1 MSHFLFVGVDHDFNV
16 KHSVMGRV
24 GVEYAMYPDA
34 IDALGMRDDAWA
46 PYVDAMYQYLLTED
60 SRVQVGIKSEMYQT
74 DVALATLGGGAPTQD
89 AWSSTAYAAFT
100 YEITPR
106 LIGMVRGLAQWSQFN
121 GGIADDDWDSFYS
134 ADLNLTYEIN
144 RYLDAEIGYAFDRLD
159 SDIPTRR
166 YSRNRVYFGVRATY

>member
-1 MSHFLFVGVDHDFNV
+1 MRWQLQPATVGLVGYRFQYVDQNSDDPLGYTVINPNTLIPISPSVRNRMSHFLFVGVDHDFNV

-121 GGIADDDWDSFYS
+121 GGIADDD
-134 ADLNLTYEIN
+134 
-144 RYLDAEIGYAFDRLD
+144 
-159 SDIPTRR
+159 
-166 YSRNRVYFGVRATY
+166 